1 MIADQAAALRRLV
14 KEAGLPAPIEAR
26 ASHGCGGKVVAVTS
40 GKGGVGKTSVAV
52 NLAVACARMG
62 KRVTLVDFDLGLAN
76 VDVVM
81 DLRPRSNLSHVVMG
95 RMRLGDVAIE
105 AEGVRVV
112 PGASGLRELANL
124 GAEAREELINGLA
137 ALEATSDLL
146 VLDTGA
152 GISDN
157 VVRVAATADEALV
170 VCTPE
175 PTSILDAYATIK
187 MIARE
192 PNHAMVR
199 LVVNMAE
206 SREEAD
212 RVSATVADVSR
223 KFLGLT
229 VDRLGFILKDEHVA
243 RAVRER
249 RPFEVLYPK
258 CEASAA
264 VRGLGRM
271 ILNGRAANAEGR
283 EGFFRRMARALTGSR
298 IAAHTQE
305 A

>member
-1 MIADQAAALRRLV
+1 MTQAPRRENFAQV
-14 KEAGLPAPIEAR
+14 RR
-26 ASHGCGGKVVAVTS
+26 ACKVVAVTS
-40 GKGGVGKTSVAV
+40 GKGGVGKTSLAV
-52 NLAVACARMG
+52 NLSIACAQMG

-81 DLRPRSNLSHVVMG
+81 DLRPTSNLSHVVMG
-95 RMRLGDVAIE
+95 RMRLGDVAVE
-105 AEGVRVV
+105 SEGVRVV

-124 GAEAREELINGLA
+124 GAAEREDLIGGLA

-146 VLDTGA
+146 IIDTGA

-157 VVRVAATADEALV
+157 VVRVAAAADEALI

-187 MIARE
+187 MIARDL
-192 PNHAMVR
+192 NHATVR

-212 RVSATVADVSR
+212 RVSETVADVSR
-223 KFLGLT
+223 RFLGLT
-229 VDRLGFILKDEHVA
+229 VDRLGFIPKDEHVA

-249 RPFEVLYPK
+249 RPFEAQYPK
-258 CEASAA
+258 CPASAA

-271 ILNGRAANAEGR
+271 IVHGRADRPVER
-283 EGFFRRMARALTGSR
+283 DGFFRRMARALG
-298 IAAHTQE
+298 AGQE